1 MITGVDAA
9 FYSKWVSN
17 HPEQIKQSPTTA
29 NGTSAPTTPDA
40 VVSISSEAWQQMLKE
55 APVVYQ
61 AEWVPAEQMLGRVKQ
76 DYQSLGYE
84 VTDQWLSKFQ
94 NWATSSDGV
103 IGAMPTL
110 PPRLSDTWA

>member
-9 FYSKWVSN
+9 FYNNWVSS
-17 HPEQIKQSPTTA
+17 HPELVKQSIPSTNADPATA
-29 NGTSAPTTPDA
+29 GADT

-61 AEWVPAEQMLGRVKQ
+61 AEWVPAGQVIDRVKQ

-84 VTDQWLSKFQ
+84 VSDEWLTKFQ